1 MVCQADRGG
10 AITSGGGFSSHYRA
24 PPYQRAAVDAYL
36 SRFHVTDTAHPT
48 ATAIATTTASGAVKT
63 LKGGFNQRGRGY
75 PDVAAAG
82 HAFPTVIGN
91 RTYLLR

>member
-10 AITSGGGFSSHYRA
+10 AITSGGGFSSHYPA

-36 SRFHVTDTAHPT
+36 ARFHVTDTAHPT
-48 ATAIATTTASGAVKT
+48 ATASGAGKT
-63 LKGGFNQRGRGY
+63 LKGGFNQGGRGY

>member
-1 MVCQADRGG
+1 MCQADRGG
-10 AITSGGGFSSHYRA
+10 AITSGGGFSSHYPA
-24 PPYQRAAVDAYL
+24 PPYQHAAVDAYL

-48 ATAIATTTASGAVKT
+48 ATTTTAAARGAGKA
-63 LKGGFNQRGRGY
+63 LKGGFNQGGRGY